1 MFDWL
6 FEGWLTIYVS
16 LACVGVL
23 LLFQWWQLRKRSW
36 LYGVV
41 GVAALAGVY
50 FLLDRTVETDR
61 EQIERKVREMAEAVK
76 RGDVDAIFRHLSE
89 SFRLNGAD
97 KGMFRNR
104 VEGALAA
111 KLVDEVEVWDVEL
124 PENRP
129 DPDPPPGMKSLRIFF
144 RAKPKGGRLV
154 GHEELPYLVRARFV
168 LDPDGQWRM
177 QWFQISDPVGDHPLD
192 IPYLGR

>member
-6 FEGWLTIYVS
+6 FEGRVLVYVI

-36 LYGVV
+36 LYAFL

-50 FLLDRTVETDR
+50 FLLDRAVETDR
-61 EQIERKVREMAEAVK
+61 EQIERKVREMAGAVK
-76 RGDVDAIFRHLSE
+76 RGDVDGIFRHVSE
-89 SFRLNGAD
+89 SFLLNGAD
-97 KGMFRNR
+97 KRMFRDR
-104 VEGALAA
+104 VEGVLEQ
-111 KLVDEVEVWDVEL
+111 KFVEEVEVWDFEI

-129 DPDPPPGMKSLRIFF
+129 DPDPPPGKKSMRIFF
-144 RAKPKGGRLV
+144 RAKPKGGVFR
-154 GHEELPYLVRARFV
+154 EEIHYLGRARFV

-177 QWFQISDPVGDHPLD
+177 QWFQISEPVTDQPLEV
-192 IPYLGR
+192 PYLGR